1 MNKESGLDWFFENIK
16 SHFEHNGD
24 LLEAVNMSY
33 DIGKIKDKLRDK
45 ELIIAT
51 YIDIK
56 MHGCKLPYGMEYLA
70 KLDKVTNDAEKYY
83 FRMNDKQ
90 LK

>member
-1 MNKESGLDWFFENIK
+1 
-16 SHFEHNGD
+16 
-24 LLEAVNMSY
+24 MSY
-33 DIGKIKDKLRDK
+33 DFGKILDKLKDK
-45 ELIIAT
+45 ELIMAT

-56 MHGCKLPYGMEYLA
+56 MQGCKLPYGMEYLA

>member
-33 DIGKIKDKLRDK
+33 DIAKIKDKLRDK

-56 MHGCKLPYGMEYLA
+56 MQGCKFPYGLEYYA
-70 KLDKVTNDAEKYY
+70 KLEKVKSDAEKYY
-83 FRMNDKQ
+83 FKMMDKR